1 MQRLLYF
8 ICLPLFI
15 ACKEVPKDAQFLIVK
30 DGNAKASIVLAAN
43 PSQAATLAALE
54 LQHHIQLIS
63 GVSIPILSDR
73 EQVEGN
79 KILIGDNFFARKL
92 GYHPDAYASQEYSIS
107 FHGNNLVLYGKD
119 WYSDDSTEKETGVDI
134 MQVSLQDSRRL
145 IDYNLA
151 TYQQRKEKKMIRL
164 PGPYDDQASLYAVYD
179 FMERALGVRWYG
191 PADFN
196 IIIKKQKNIS
206 LKPFAIHRS
215 PGLKYREGTGL
226 SGPMISVQYGNANE
240 DAVQLFHRRM
250 RRGGEKWGANHSF
263 TSYQDRF
270 LKPNP
275 AAPELFEKEHDEYF
289 ALGRGGNGYER
300 QFCYSSQALI
310 NQVVADARSYFDGHG
325 LKGRQIAIGDYFAV
339 LPLDNGRWCLCDK
352 CQESQDRDT
361 LHFNHEHFSS
371 GIASNYIFK
380 FINAIADSI
389 ARTNPGK
396 KIATLAYHE
405 YSYYPDAVKVRDNVS
420 VSPCLHSRH
429 YMSPEIKR
437 QELGW
442 YKEWVKKSKAP
453 LYVWNY
459 NTFPT
464 ERGVLGIGALDHKTP
479 WHVFP
484 GFSAHQQ
491 AELIRMYHEDGVRG
505 VFLCGVG
512 EQLDYYL
519 AMKQYDD
526 SSLQVDDLLDE
537 FFRLYFGNA
546 AEAMQNFYSKIE
558 AVYNDFSRYPK
569 RVKGEKHYHQD
580 EEIAWKYLGTEAV
593 MAELQKDINQAKAA
607 KLSPS
612 ELRRV
617 ESWED
622 GIWNYMKQGREQ
634 YLKNKL

>member
-1 MQRLLYF
+1 MLRLLCF
-8 ICLPLFI
+8 FFLSALLS
-15 ACKEVPKDAQFLIVK
+15 CKSLAVDEHFQIVVNGK
-30 DGNAKASIVLAAN
+30 ARASIVLAAQ
-43 PSQAATLAALE
+43 PSPSSELAALE

-63 GVSIPILSDR
+63 GVTIPIRSDQ
-73 EQVEGN
+73 EKVEGN
-79 KILIGDNFFARKL
+79 KILIGDNQFTRQLGFQSDAFA
-92 GYHPDAYASQEYSIS
+92 PQEYSIS
-107 FHGNNLVLYGKD
+107 FHGKSLVLYGKD
-119 WYSDDSTEKETGVDI
+119 RYANDSTNNEAGI
-134 MQVSLQDSRRL
+134 NIIQNSLQDSRVL

-151 TYQQRKEKKMIRL
+151 TYQQGNEKKMIRL
-164 PGPYDDQASLYAVYD
+164 PGPYDDQGSLHATYD

-196 IIIKKQKNIS
+196 IIINKHKSLS
-206 LKPFAIHRS
+206 LKPFSIRRS
-215 PGLKYREGTGL
+215 PGLKYRDGTGL
-226 SGPMISVQYGNANE
+226 YGPMISVQYGNANE
-240 DAVQLFHRRM
+240 DAIQLFHRRM

-263 TSYQDRF
+263 SSYQDRF
-270 LKPNP
+270 LYPNP
-275 AAPELFEKEHDEYF
+275 AAPDLFEKKHEEYF
-289 ALGRGGNGYER
+289 AVGRTGNGDER

-310 NQVVADARSYFDGHG
+310 NQVVADARAYFDGLG
-325 LKGRQIAIGDYFAV
+325 LKGKQIAMGDYFAIV
-339 LPLDNGRWCLCDK
+339 PLDNGRWCLCEK
-352 CQESQDRDT
+352 CQKSLNRDT

-389 ARTNPGK
+389 ARTNPGR

-405 YSYYPDAVKVRDNVS
+405 YSYYPDAIQLHDNIS

-429 YMSPEIKR
+429 YMSPEIKK

-491 AELIRMYHEDGVRG
+491 AKLIRMYHEDGVRG

-526 SSLQVDDLLDE
+526 SSLQVDDLLNE

-546 AEAMQNFYSKIE
+546 AGAMQNFYSKIE
-558 AVYNDFSRYPK
+558 EVYNDFSRYPD

-593 MAELQKDINQAKAA
+593 MAALQKDINQAKAA
-607 KLSPS
+607 KLSPL
-612 ELRRV
+612 ERKRV
-617 ESWED
+617 ESWETA
-622 GIWNYMKQGREQ
+622 IWKYMQEGRQQ